1 MRMFNIPNLLTAMNM
16 LCGVFAILLAF
27 AGRIDIAPYLI
38 FLGAILDFFDGFL
51 ARLLKQQGE
60 LGKQL
65 DSLAD
70 MITFGLAPGIMM
82 MVILI
87 TQTTQVNIEDVLWNG
102 EYVTAGTVVETNGHL
117 VFPYWM
123 AIDVW
128 KAEFL
133 TFEKVNWLPFA
144 ALIIPF
150 FSMFRL
156 AKFNID
162 TRQSE
167 SFIGLPTPANTIFF
181 MAFPLLLSQYGNTAG
196 WEHDLILWLIQPL
209 VLIPI
214 IIGMSL
220 MLVAELP
227 LFALKFKS
235 FQWKGNE
242 IRYVFLISC
251 GILIPVLQF
260 WSIPII
266 VLLYL
271 LLSIINNIRKADNTK
286 TNT

>member
-1 MRMFNIPNLLTAMNM
+1 MFNIPNLFTAGNM
-16 LCGVFAILLAF
+16 LCGVLAIFFALS
-27 AGRIDIAPYLI
+27 GRIDISAYFI
-38 FLGAILDFFDGFL
+38 FGGAFLDYFDGFL

-70 MITFGLAPGIMM
+70 MITFGLAPGMVM
-82 MVILI
+82 MVVLAYSVMPVESWHGSVPDGMIVLEDTLI
-87 TQTTQVNIEDVLWNG
+87 HPIQEDIATAFFRWQNSVLEWEN
-102 EYVTAGTVVETNGHL
+102 
-117 VFPYWM
+117 
-123 AIDVW
+123 
-128 KAEFL
+128 
-133 TFEKVNWLPFA
+133 VNWIPFT

-156 AKFNID
+156 GKFNID

-167 SFIGLPTPANTIFF
+167 SFIGLPTPANTIFYT
-181 MAFPLLLSQYGNTAG
+181 AFPLLLVQYGNAEG
-196 WEHDLILWLIQPL
+196 WQHTLILQCIQPI

-214 IIGMSL
+214 IVVMSF

-227 LFALKFKS
+227 LFALKFKQ
-235 FQWKGNE
+235 FKWKGNE
-242 IRYVFLISC
+242 IRYLFLISC
-251 GILIPVLQF
+251 GLLIPFLLI

-271 LLSIINNIRKADNTK
+271 LFSFIQNIIRKK
-286 TNT
+286 

>member
-1 MRMFNIPNLLTAMNM
+1 MFNIPNLFTASNM
-16 LCGVFAILLAF
+16 LCGVIAIILAF
-27 AGRIDIAPYLI
+27 AGRIDIAPYFI
-38 FLGAILDFFDGFL
+38 FLAAVLDFFDGFL
-51 ARLLKQQGE
+51 ARILKQQGE

-70 MITFGLAPGIMM
+70 MISFGLAPGIIM
-82 MVILI
+82 MVVLI
-87 TQTTQVNIEDVLWNG
+87 VSADPLHGDRIVELNALNDLYHISLSNDIQQVQFQLSLSYFWNDVI
-102 EYVTAGTVVETNGHL
+102 HL
-117 VFPYWM
+117 RFSHFVP
-123 AIDVW
+123 
-128 KAEFL
+128 FL
-133 TFEKVNWLPFA
+133 

-181 MAFPLLLSQYGNTAG
+181 MSFPLLLVNYGNTTG
-196 WEHDLILWLIQPL
+196 WEHDLILWLIQPV

-214 IIGMSL
+214 IVIMSL
-220 MLVAELP
+220 LLIAELP

-235 FQWKGNE
+235 FKWQGNE
-242 IRYVFLISC
+242 IRYIFLISC
-251 GILIPVLQF
+251 GILIPTLLF

-266 VLLYL
+266 IILYL
-271 LLSIINNIRKADNTK
+271 KLSFINNLLRKK
-286 TNT
+286 TNA

>member
-1 MRMFNIPNLLTAMNM
+1 MKMFNIPNLFTAGNM

-27 AGRIDIAPYLI
+27 AGRIDIAPYFI
-38 FLGAILDFFDGFL
+38 FLAAALDFFDGFL

-70 MITFGLAPGIMM
+70 MISFGLAPGVII
-82 MVILI
+82 VYILI
-87 TQTTQVNIEDVLWNG
+87 LASGPGGAHVKSANDPILAIFSYQLEVRIGFNYWLRN
-102 EYVTAGTVVETNGHL
+102 L
-117 VFPYWM
+117 VAWDHPN
-123 AIDVW
+123 
-128 KAEFL
+128 L
-133 TFEKVNWLPFA
+133 LPLCG
-144 ALIIPF
+144 LIIPF

-181 MAFPLLLSQYGNTAG
+181 MAFPLLLTQYSGGKG
-196 WEHDLILWLIQPL
+196 WEHELILWLVQPA

-214 IIGMSL
+214 IVVMSL
-220 MLVAELP
+220 LLVAELP

-235 FQWKGNE
+235 FKWKGNE

-251 GILIPVLQF
+251 GILIPLLLF
-260 WSIPII
+260 WSVPII
-266 VLLYL
+266 ILLYL
-271 LLSIINNIRKADNTK
+271 LLSLINNIIRKKQTHEIQS
-286 TNT
+286 